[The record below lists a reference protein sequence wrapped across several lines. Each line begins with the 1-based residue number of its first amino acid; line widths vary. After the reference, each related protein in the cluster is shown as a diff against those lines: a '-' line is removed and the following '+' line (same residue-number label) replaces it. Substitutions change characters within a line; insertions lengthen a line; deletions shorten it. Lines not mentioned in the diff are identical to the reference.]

1 MFYSLH
7 GGLTE
12 NARKILT
19 EETGSAKQSNYWQPQ
34 DFNPAKRREEEM
46 AIYINRKNRKKY
58 THLYLLEKYFK

>member
-12 NARKILT
+12 NAKKTLT
-19 EETGSAKQSNYWQPQ
+19 NQAGPAKQSNDWQSQ
-34 DFNPAKRREEEM
+34 DFNPVKRREEEM
-46 AIYINRKNRKKY
+46 ALYINRKNRKKY